1 MCFRLVLRRSLVKWK
16 KLAFPSPLK
25 LWNCRE
31 FTSEYVSTRNICSLS
46 PYFNSEKRKQ
56 DDRGRTVMP
65 YLGLARIFYA
75 VVFGAIHAECIGE
88 DSVSL
93 SREDQ
98 ENTTINTPSDNVK
111 VRDSSGRFS
120 SSTKLVKTKERKS
133 HAIDLLK
140 GINSAKKK
148 LDFNMEQEG
157 EQKERWKR
165 ATRSVTVSFFCFQFV
180 YKCSA
185 FHL

>member
-1 MCFRLVLRRSLVKWK
+1 M
-16 KLAFPSPLK
+16 
-25 LWNCRE
+25 
-31 FTSEYVSTRNICSLS
+31 STRNICSLS
-46 PYFNSEKRKQ
+46 PYFSSEKRKQ
-56 DDRGRTVMP
+56 DDRGGTVMP
-65 YLGLARIFYA
+65 YLGLAGIFCA
-75 VVFGAIHAECIGE
+75 VVIGAIHAECIGE

-98 ENTTINTPSDNVK
+98 GNTTINTPLDNVK
-111 VRDSSGRFS
+111 VCDSSGRFS
-120 SSTKLVKTKERKS
+120 SLTKLVKTKERKS

-140 GINSAKKK
+140 GINSAKRK
-148 LDFNMEQEG
+148 LDFDVEQEG

-165 ATRSVTVSFFCFQFV
+165 ATGSITVSSFCFQFV